1 MLRNY
6 LAAALGNLGRNWLY
20 AGITILGLAVSFA
33 AAILIGLFLRDEF
46 GFDRFFP
53 DHERVYRIETDI
65 LAPGSKP
72 WRMAQTASTVGPD
85 VKLDFP
91 EVEHVARAMPMVW
104 AVRKGA
110 TTTPEVILWADPA
123 FFRILRFPVL
133 AGDPDAALASRT
145 AS

>member
-53 DHERVYRIETDI
+53 DHERSTGSRRTFWRR
-65 LAPGSKP
+65 AASPGG
-72 WRMAQTASTVGPD
+72 WRRPHRRS
-85 VKLDFP
+85 
-91 EVEHVARAMPMVW
+91 ARM
-104 AVRKGA
+104 
-110 TTTPEVILWADPA
+110 
-123 FFRILRFPVL
+123 
-133 AGDPDAALASRT
+133 
-145 AS
+145 